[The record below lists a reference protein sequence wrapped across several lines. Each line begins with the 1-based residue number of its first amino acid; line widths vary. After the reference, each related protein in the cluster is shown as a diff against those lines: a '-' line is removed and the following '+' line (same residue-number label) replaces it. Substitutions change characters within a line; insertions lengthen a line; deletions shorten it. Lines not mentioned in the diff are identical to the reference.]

1 MHKVLYPINLPLS
14 HKLLEI
20 LGFGFSFNFGL
31 NSTIPVIS
39 FILIINGIVSTFL
52 ILNQNETAKDSTSN
66 QSSNSS
72 GNPLENLTWICLG
85 FEFILLLINTK
96 VTDF

>member
-1 MHKVLYPINLPLS
+1 MIQYPTNFPELT
-14 HKLLEI
+14 EI
-20 LGFGFSFNFGL
+20 FFFLGLFSLMDFSFKEPL
-31 NSTIPVIS
+31 IS
-39 FILIINGIVSTFL
+39 FFLIINGILSTVL
-52 ILNQNETAKDSTSN
+52 ILNQNESAKDSTSN

-72 GNPLENLTWICLG
+72 GFSTNPLESLTWICLG